1 MICNRKTYCLSPV
14 GFSPSYAIEAPS
26 ENAFLYIF
34 EREVIK
40 IEQWLN
46 LIGNFGFPIVVTF
59 YLLLRFEKKIDHLT
73 EAINKIATSIEKEQ
87 DKQ

>member
-1 MICNRKTYCLSPV
+1 MEKPLIGSS
-14 GFSPSYAIEAPS
+14 GFSLFTR
-26 ENAFLYIF
+26 NKG
-34 EREVIK
+34 EVIK

-46 LIGNFGFPIVVTF
+46 LIRNFGFPIVVTL

>member
-1 MICNRKTYCLSPV
+1 MSPV
-14 GFSPSYAIEAPS
+14 GFFPFYAMEVPL
-26 ENAFLYIF
+26 ENTFLYIF
-34 EREVIK
+34 EKEVIK
-40 IEQWLN
+40 IEQWIN

>member
-1 MICNRKTYCLSPV
+1 MEKPLIGSS
-14 GFSPSYAIEAPS
+14 GFSLFTRNKE
-26 ENAFLYIF
+26 
-34 EREVIK
+34 EVIK

-46 LIGNFGFPIVVTF
+46 IIRNFGFPIVVTF

>member
-1 MICNRKTYCLSPV
+1 MSPV
-14 GFSPSYAIEAPS
+14 GFFSFYAIAVPL
-26 ENAFLYIF
+26 ENTFLCIF
-34 EREVIK
+34 KKEVIK